1 MGRNGVER
9 VSTSGKLSKLVIYYI
24 RKESSDWIAAVLGLE
39 NHPIMS
45 MLSDQSDQ
53 TKINIGEGK
62 VMDN

>member
-1 MGRNGVER
+1 MWTNGKY
-9 VSTSGKLSKLVIYYI
+9 GKLDGILH
-24 RKESSDWIAAVLGLE
+24 RTECSDSVAAVLGLE
-39 NHPIMS
+39 SHPIMS